1 MMLGRPRQTRTA
13 PASELSSERSEEDVE
28 MAEEDELQ
36 VESWVAWVR
45 RVTAEAELVM
55 SRLEIPD
62 WVTEQ
67 RRRKWSWA
75 GHIARRTD
83 GRWTRKMLDYQ
94 PEGTRAQ
101 RRPVTRWETSLDSFV
116 SRIFGQDSA
125 TGSWKELARDSDSW
139 KLMTDD
145 FSKCTVLE

>member
-1 MMLGRPRQTRTA
+1 
-13 PASELSSERSEEDVE
+13 
-28 MAEEDELQ
+28 MAEEDELE

-101 RRPVTRWETSLDSFV
+101 RHLVTRWDTSLDSFV

-125 TGSWKELARDSDSW
+125 TSSWKELARDSDSW
-139 KLMTDD
+139 KPMTDD